1 MSGSY
6 GKTKLD
12 FMIEGKT
19 VLGDPSSD
27 NGIRHGEENRSEFF
41 EEECFVEN
49 FTHQFIEVQASALL
63 DGVGSGRTAS
73 VKL

>member
-1 MSGSY
+1 
-6 GKTKLD
+6 
-12 FMIEGKT
+12 MIEGKT

-27 NGIRHGEENRSEFF
+27 NGIRHGEEDRSEFF

-49 FTHQFIEVQASALL
+49 FTHQFIIEEQACALL